1 MKISN
6 APQTLPLSGKA
17 VAAKI
22 KDMNLPV
29 DIEESYVSA
38 VQQRPSVTLSEM
50 RALVEKMADGQA
62 DSDSAAAYGLNLN
75 GVFPKAP
82 EPTVDTKA
90 LLGTVSEKMGEDPWN
105 VGGAFIAGM
114 RELKSD
120 SVSHGQIGRVLGQVK
135 ERMEGPY
142 LTADHAEGAA
152 WETESLELALGK
164 FLRAQLGGAAAA

>member
-1 MKISN
+1 MKITT
-6 APQTLPLSGKA
+6 APQTLPISGKA

-29 DIEESYVSA
+29 GIEESYLSA
-38 VQQRPSVTLSEM
+38 LQERPSVSLAEM

-62 DSDSAAAYGLNLN
+62 DSDSAAAYELNLN

-82 EPTVDTKA
+82 EPSVDVKA
-90 LLGTVSEKMGEDPWN
+90 LLSNVHEKMGDDPWQ
-105 VGGAFIAGM
+105 VGGAFIAGV

-120 SVSHGQIGRVLGQVK
+120 NVSHGQIGQVLGQVK
-135 ERMEGPY
+135 ERMDGPY
-142 LTADHAEGAA
+142 LHADHAEGAA

-164 FLRAQLGGAAAA
+164 FLKSQLN

>member
-1 MKISN
+1 MKIN
-6 APQTLPLSGKA
+6 TAPQTLPLSGKA

-22 KDMNLPV
+22 KDMKLPL

-38 VQQRPSVTLSEM
+38 VQERPSVSLGEM

-62 DSDSAAAYGLNLN
+62 DSDTAAAYELNLN

-82 EPTVDTKA
+82 EPSVDVKA
-90 LLGTVSEKMGEDPWN
+90 LVGNVSEKMGDDPWN

-114 RELKSD
+114 RELKTD
-120 SVSHGQIGRVLGQVK
+120 SVSHSQIGQVMGQVK
-135 ERMEGPY
+135 EKMDGPY
-142 LTADHAEGAA
+142 LHADHAEGAA

-164 FLRAQLGGAAAA
+164 FLKAQLGGAAAH

>member
-1 MKISN
+1 MKITT

-22 KDMNLPV
+22 KDMNLPL

-38 VQQRPSVTLSEM
+38 LQQRPSVSLGEM
-50 RALVEKMADGQA
+50 RALVTKMADGQA
-62 DSDSAAAYGLNLN
+62 DSDTAAAYELNLN

-90 LLGTVSEKMGEDPWN
+90 LIGNIDEKMGEDPWN
-105 VGGAFIAGM
+105 VGGAFIAGV
-114 RELKSD
+114 RDLKSD
-120 SVSHGQIGRVLGQVK
+120 SLSHTQVGQVLGQVK
-135 ERMEGPY
+135 EHMEGPY
-142 LTADHAEGAA
+142 LHADHAEGAA

-164 FLRAQLGGAAAA
+164 FLKAQLAV